1 MGEHVK
7 KFLIVAA
14 VAAIAVLSAY
24 ASLRPAYLAEKER
37 MASEAA
43 DKAAA
48 RLEMGKQL
56 YQEFC
61 AVCHGANL
69 EGAENWQTPLEDG
82 SLPPPPHDETGH
94 TWHHGDQLLFDYTK
108 FGGAAMLAQMGVE
121 MKSGMP
127 AFEGQLTDDE
137 IRAILDYIKS
147 TWPQRIRDLQAER
160 TAFEN
165 ENQ

>member
-14 VAAIAVLSAY
+14 AAVIAILSAY

-37 MASEAA
+37 VASEAA
-43 DKAAA
+43 SKVA

-56 YQEFC
+56 YQQSC
-61 AVCHGANL
+61 AACHGANL

-108 FGGAAMLAQMGVE
+108 LGGAAMLAQMGVE

-127 AFEGQLTDDE
+127 AFEGKLTDEE
-137 IRAILDYIKS
+137 IWAILDYIKS

>member
-14 VAAIAVLSAY
+14 AAVIAILSAY

-37 MASEAA
+37 VASEAA
-43 DKAAA
+43 SKVA

-56 YQEFC
+56 YQQSC
-61 AVCHGANL
+61 AACHGVNL

-108 FGGAAMLAQMGVE
+108 LGGAAMLAQMGVE

-127 AFEGQLTDDE
+127 AFEGKLTDEE
-137 IRAILDYIKS
+137 IWAILDYIKS